1 MPHPTGSSPAH
12 YAGAGRRG
20 QLPDREGAGL
30 ADTAEAVQAYGPY
43 TDHLHDHRASSM
55 AGIQRAVLRV
65 GSTSL
70 MRKEA
75 GSGRS
80 GWWGQAG
87 CHPLEGTV
95 VRCVSWSTRVGAGGG
110 WNPAET
116 EESTPEGQ
124 QLRKVLQKTPR
135 LMRWQKFQ
143 RASKQVN
150 VLAFLSLVQNA
161 ESLTLFIPLN

>member
-55 AGIQRAVLRV
+55 AGIQGAVLRV

-95 VRCVSWSTRVGAGGG
+95 VRCVSWNTRVGAGGR

-116 EESTPEGQ
+116 RGIHTGGPATEKSSAKDSQADEMTKIPEG
-124 QLRKVLQKTPR
+124 K
-135 LMRWQKFQ
+135 
-143 RASKQVN
+143 
-150 VLAFLSLVQNA
+150 
-161 ESLTLFIPLN
+161 